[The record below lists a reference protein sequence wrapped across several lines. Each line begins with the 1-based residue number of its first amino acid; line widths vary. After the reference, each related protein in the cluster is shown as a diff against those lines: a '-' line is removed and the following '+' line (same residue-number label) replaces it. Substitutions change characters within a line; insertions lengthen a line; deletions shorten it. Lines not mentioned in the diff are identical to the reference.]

1 MSSAQDKDLLE
12 QAERYFKETQNQWD
26 VLTQQEEL
34 RQIDRNW
41 LMV

>member
-1 MSSAQDKDLLE
+1 MIRTYSSKLD
-12 QAERYFKETQNQWD
+12 QAERHFKETQNQWD

-34 RQIDRNW
+34 RQIDRNG